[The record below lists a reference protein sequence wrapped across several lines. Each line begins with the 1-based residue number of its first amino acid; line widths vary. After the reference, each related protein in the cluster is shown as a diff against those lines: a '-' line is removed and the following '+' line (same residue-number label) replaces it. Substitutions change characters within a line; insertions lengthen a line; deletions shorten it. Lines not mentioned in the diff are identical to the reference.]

1 MAFRPPIDWGV
12 LPCATPILEPL
23 LPAKPELTKWQS
35 LHEVPRGSDK
45 DLSLNIWLPKFSRR
59 VSLAGAVQVAE
70 AAPDLK
76 IRTRV
81 MKDLKKIEE
90 LKVNAS
96 LII

>member
-59 VSLAGAVQVAE
+59 VSLAGAV
-70 AAPDLK
+70 
-76 IRTRV
+76 TGG
-81 MKDLKKIEE
+81 
-90 LKVNAS
+90 
-96 LII
+96 